1 MVVPLLII
9 MSNGGQEELGGQSRT
24 EADEDTINYLKHL
37 KLILV
42 FFVYCNIWWQ
52 EEKKQD
58 QGICKE

>member
-24 EADEDTINYLKHL
+24 ETDEDTINYLKHL

-58 QGICKE
+58 QGICEE